1 MKPQLPMRN
10 GLPPIIPKYSYMSS
24 DKKLFL
30 LDAYALIYRSYYAFI
45 KNPRYN
51 SKGLNTSA
59 IFGFVNTLD
68 AVLKTEKPT
77 HIAVVFDPDTPTFR
91 HDMYEPYKAQREKT
105 PEDIIKSVPWIKK
118 LLQAYRIPVME
129 VPGYEADDV
138 IGTLAVKA
146 EKESFTVYMMTP
158 DKDFCQ
164 LVTDRILLY
173 KPARAGNLAEIW
185 DTAKVNS
192 HFEIKEPGQ
201 VIDVLA
207 FMGDA
212 SDNIPGVPG
221 VGEVTAKKIISRYGS
236 VENVLASID
245 EFTGKL
251 RERIVNSAPLLELSK
266 KLVTICLDVPVSF
279 DEALLRHREP
289 DADELMNLFTELEF
303 RTVAARL
310 FPSDETPARP
320 VPSAPVQG
328 TLFGDTAET
337 PSRAGERFA
346 GIEDTVEE
354 ISGEAPGS
362 TGMRQLKT
370 LETVEH
376 RYHLAADRQS
386 RQELLERLS
395 SVKEFCFDTE
405 TDSLNPH
412 EAGLVGLAFSFRA
425 HEAWYVPVPE
435 EREEAIAILG
445 EFSEVFEK
453 PAIRKVGQNI
463 KFDLLVLSCHGVVVK
478 GALFDTMIAHYLL
491 QPELRHNLNYMAG
504 VYLGYAPVPIED
516 LIGKKGREQ
525 KSMRSVAIEII
536 KEYACEDADITWQ
549 LKEKLE
555 KELESAGLLSL
566 ATDLEMPLIR
576 VLADMEAAGFAID
589 TGTLKGISVQ
599 LSEQSEMIERE
610 VYEMADATFNL
621 ASPKQLGEIL
631 FRKLKIMDKARL
643 TRTRQFSTSEEV
655 LDRLR
660 DKHPVIS
667 LILEYRGLKKL
678 LSTYVDVLPNLLNR
692 RTGRI
697 HTSFNQAVTATGRL
711 SSTGPNLQN
720 IPIREEEGRKI
731 RQAFIARN
739 ENYLL
744 LAADYSQIELRLM
757 AHMSGDGGM
766 IEAFLKNEDIHTAT
780 ASRIFSVSAG
790 EVTREMRARAK
801 TANFGIIYGISA
813 FGLSQRLNISREEAR
828 KLIDGYFASYPG
840 VRGYMDRCIR
850 DARDSGYV
858 VTIMGRKRF
867 LPDINSR
874 NGTIRGNAERNAIN
888 APIQG
893 SAADIIKMAMNGIH
907 RQMGERGL
915 KTRMILQVHDELVFD
930 VFRAELE
937 EVRNLVVETMQ
948 SVVSLKVPLVVDTGT
963 GNNWLEAH

>member
-1 MKPQLPMRN
+1 
-10 GLPPIIPKYSYMSS
+10 MSS

-68 AVLKTEKPT
+68 SVLKTEKPT

-91 HDMYEPYKAQREKT
+91 HEMYEPYKAQREKT
-105 PEDIIKSVPWIKK
+105 PEDIIHSVPWIKK
-118 LLQAYRIPVME
+118 LLDAYNIPVIE

-138 IGTLAVKA
+138 IGTLAVMA
-146 EKESFTVYMMTP
+146 EKESFTTYMMTP

-164 LVTDRILLY
+164 LVSDRILLY
-173 KPARAGNLAEIW
+173 KPGRAGNLAEIW
-185 DTAKVNS
+185 DKEKVNS
-192 HFEIKEPGQ
+192 HFEINEPGQ

-207 FMGDA
+207 LMGDA
-212 SDNIPGVPG
+212 SDNVPGVPG
-221 VGEVTAKKIISRYGS
+221 VGEVTAKKIISRYGT
-236 VENVLASID
+236 VENVLSSID

-251 RERIVNSAPLLELSK
+251 RERIINSAPLLELSK
-266 KLVTICLDVPVSF
+266 KLVTICLDVPIRF
-279 DEALLRHREP
+279 DEALLRYREAST
-289 DADELMNLFTELEF
+289 DDLRSLFDELEF
-303 RTVAARL
+303 RAISARL
-310 FPSDETPARP
+310 FPSDEPPSRP
-320 VPSAPVQG
+320 LPSAPVQG
-328 TLFGDTAET
+328 TLFGDAAET
-337 PSRAGERFA
+337 SPGAGRA
-346 GIEDTVEE
+346 IEDTIEE
-354 ISGEAPGS
+354 TGGEEPVS
-362 TGMRQLKT
+362 TGRQLRT

-376 RYHLAADRQS
+376 QYHIAEDRAS
-386 RQELLERLS
+386 RGELVKMLS
-395 SVKEFCFDTE
+395 SVNEFCFDTE

-412 EAGLVGLAFSFRA
+412 ETGLVGLAFCCRA

-435 EREEAIAILG
+435 EREEALGILG
-445 EFSEVFEK
+445 EFKDVFAN

-463 KFDLLVLSCHGVVVK
+463 KFDLLVLSCYGVKVK

-491 QPELRHNLNYMAG
+491 QPELRHNLNYMAD

-516 LIGKKGREQ
+516 LIGKKGRDQ
-525 KSMRSVAIEII
+525 KNMRSVALDII

-549 LKEKLE
+549 LKERLE
-555 KELESAGLLSL
+555 KELENAGLQSL
-566 ATDLEMPLIR
+566 ASGLEMPLIR
-576 VLADMEAAGFAID
+576 VLADMEASGFAID
-589 TGTLKGISVQ
+589 TETLKSISVQ

-631 FRKLKIMDKARL
+631 FVKLKIMEKARL

-678 LSTYVDVLPNLLNR
+678 LSTYVDVLPNLVNR

-739 ENYLL
+739 EDYLL
-744 LAADYSQIELRLM
+744 MAADYSQIELRLM
-757 AHMSGDGGM
+757 AHMSRDPGM
-766 IEAFLKNEDIHTAT
+766 IEAFLNNEDIHTAT
-780 ASRIFSVSAG
+780 ASRIFSVTGS

-840 VRGYMDRCIR
+840 VKEYMDQCIR

-867 LPDINSR
+867 LPGIDSR

-893 SAADIIKMAMNGIH
+893 SAADIIKLAMNGIH
-907 RQMGERGL
+907 RQLEERGL
-915 KTRMILQVHDELVFD
+915 RTRMILQVHDELVFD
-930 VFRAELE
+930 VFRPELE
-937 EVRNLVVETMQ
+937 EVRKMVVETMQ
-948 SVVSLKVPLVVDTGT
+948 SVVSLKVPLLVDTGT